1 MNQHFVSRR
10 EFLKNTCELTVLAGI
25 SHLLPSYAWGEINKR
40 APGKSVQQKVELT
53 IARTPFSINGRSGS
67 AVTVNGS
74 LPGPLLRFRERDDV
88 LLRVTNKLQETTSI
102 HWHGI
107 LLPPEMDGVPGV
119 SFAGIK
125 PGETFEY
132 RFPIRQSGTYW
143 YHSHSGGQEL
153 EGLYGPLIIDPAV
166 ADPNPYDREYIVL
179 LSDWSFMEPMKI
191 ISKLKKD
198 SAYFNYQKRTAGDF
212 FRDVKSQGFGPTFS
226 ERMQWQRMRMDPTDI
241 SDVTGATYTYLMNGL
256 SPEANWTGLFKKG
269 ERVRLR
275 FIDAGAMTIFDV
287 RIPGLK
293 MKLVQADGQ
302 DVAPVEIEEFRIG
315 PGETYDVIVEPKGD
329 GPYAIFAETIDRSGY
344 ALGTL
349 ATASGQKAPL
359 PERRKRPVRTMSDM
373 GMAMGDMPGHGN
385 GSAPGGHGGGASTN
399 SMPGMKMESAPP
411 QQSADHSAHPMKMP
425 DKKPSEQREGHT
437 GQLAT
442 QSPIPGSAPVKH
454 SPDTHGPGNSVV
466 PEETKSRMHE
476 PGTGLENS
484 SRRVL
489 VYTDLKALKPY
500 EDQRAPGREIEL
512 HLTGNM
518 DRYMWSIDGKKYSEA
533 SDPIPFRYGERLR
546 LTFVNDTMMEHPM
559 HLHGMWMHLENGTGA
574 FLPRK
579 HTVIVKPAERLS
591 VAVTADAL
599 GDWAFH
605 CHMLIHM
612 EMGMFRVVRVAK
624 APSEVKS

>member
-1 MNQHFVSRR
+1 MNTHLFSRR
-10 EFLKNTCELTVLAGI
+10 HFLRHLYKLFLLTGIAHLFPINDRAEAELVSQTI
-25 SHLLPSYAWGEINKR
+25 ENSY
-40 APGKSVQQKVELT
+40 PVELT
-53 IARTPFSINGRSGS
+53 ISRNSININSCTGS
-67 AVTVNGS
+67 AVTVNGKI
-74 LPGPLLRFRERDDV
+74 PGPLLRFREGKDAV
-88 LLRVTNKLQETTSI
+88 IRVTNKLNETTSI

-132 RFPIRQSGTYW
+132 RFPLKQSGTYW
-143 YHSHSGGQEL
+143 YHSHSGGQEF
-153 EGLYGPLIIDPAV
+153 EGLYGPLIVDPAKPEV
-166 ADPNPYDREYIVL
+166 VSYDREYVIL
-179 LSDWSFMEPMKI
+179 LSDWSFMSPMTI

-198 SAYFNYQKRTAGDF
+198 SAYFNYQKRTVADF
-212 FRDVKSQGFGPTFS
+212 IRDVKNEGLSKTFS

-256 SPEANWTGLFKKG
+256 SPEANWTGLFRKG
-269 ERVRLR
+269 EKIRLR

-293 MKLVQADGQ
+293 MTVVQADGQ
-302 DVAPVEIEEFRIG
+302 NVQPIEVEEFRIG
-315 PGETYDVIVEPKGD
+315 PGETYDVIVEPNEE

-349 ATASGQKAPL
+349 GTKLGQKAEL
-359 PERRKRPVRTMSDM
+359 PERRKRPVRTMDDM
-373 GMAMGDMPGHGN
+373 GMSMANMPSHN
-385 GSAPGGHGGGASTN
+385 MSTN
-399 SMPGMKMESAPP
+399 QESS
-411 QQSADHSAHPMKMP
+411 QSASNAMAGMIMDGESGKGEKNDPHSAHTMKQM
-425 DKKPSEQREGHT
+425 KSKPSVDSSLPTESE
-437 GQLAT
+437 
-442 QSPIPGSAPVKH
+442 IPGALAVKH
-454 SPDTHGPGNSVV
+454 GSDAHGPGNSVT
-466 PEETKSRMHE
+466 PEETKSRLHE
-476 PGTGLENS
+476 PGSGLENS
-484 SRRVL
+484 SRKVL
-489 VYTDLKALKPY
+489 VYTDLKAVVPF
-500 EDQRAPGREIEL
+500 EDQRKPAREIEL

-533 SDPIPFRYGERLR
+533 SDPIPFHYGERLR

-559 HLHGMWMHLENGTGA
+559 HLHGMWMHLENGSGA
-574 FLPRK
+574 YLPRK

-612 EMGMFRVVRVAK
+612 EMGMFRVVKVAK
-624 APSEVKS
+624 KIEGTKS